1 MSAAPKPQVKTGE
14 GQLALWTA
22 GAGLALSLL
31 LVLWEPAA
39 TLQAYAVIAVTL
51 LAPALGAL
59 AALGCFQLT
68 GGHWG
73 ELARPALLALLGLLP
88 IALLGLVP
96 ALFDL
101 AQVFDW
107 AQPVALLPEVVR
119 RKQPYLNAPF
129 FIART
134 VGFALLW
141 LLLALVYRR
150 RGTAAAPVPA
160 LGALTLVLWVPS
172 ITFFAFDWIMS
183 LEPTWYSDVL
193 GLIFGAGAVA
203 PALAAVLLMLPELPG
218 RPDSPP
224 VQGRQ
229 DLANLL
235 LTAVLMWIFLH
246 FSQFIIIWSSNL
258 PHEIGWYLHRMSPA
272 LGLLAALMVVAYFL
286 LPFLGLLAPSRKQR
300 RRPLRRIAACVLVGH
315 LLHSYW
321 LMVPSLPEPGL
332 VTILLPAPLLVLG
345 GLAAAHLARHAAAA
359 VPDDG

>member
-1 MSAAPKPQVKTGE
+1 MNTAPEPLARQGKGRA
-14 GQLALWTA
+14 ALWLA
-22 GAGLALSLL
+22 GAGLMLSLL

-39 TLQAYAVIAVTL
+39 ILQAYAVVAVTL

-101 AQVFDW
+101 TQVFDW
-107 AQPVALLPEVVR
+107 AQPAALLPELVR

-134 VGFALLW
+134 VGFGALW
-141 LLLALVYRR
+141 LLLALVFRR
-150 RGTAAAPVPA
+150 RGTAAAPAPA
-160 LGALTLVLWVPS
+160 LGAVTLVLWVPS

-258 PHEIGWYLHRMSPA
+258 PHEIGWYLHRTSPM
-272 LGLLAALMVVAYFL
+272 LILLATLMVITYFL
-286 LPFLGLLAPSRKQR
+286 LPFLGLLAPACKQR
-300 RRPLRRIAACVLVGH
+300 RRPLRRIAACVLAGH
-315 LLHSYW
+315 VLHSYW
-321 LMVPSLPEPGL
+321 LMVPSLPEPWL
-332 VTILLPAPLLVLG
+332 VVALSPAPLLVLG
-345 GLAAAHLARHAAAA
+345 GLSAAQLVRHSASSAA
-359 VPDDG
+359 DDG

>member
-141 LLLALVYRR
+141 LLSAQRAR
-150 RGTAAAPVPA
+150 VPH
-160 LGALTLVLWVPS
+160 GVH
-172 ITFFAFDWIMS
+172 
-183 LEPTWYSDVL
+183 L
-193 GLIFGAGAVA
+193 GLSRASH
-203 PALAAVLLMLPELPG
+203 LPLFLDRSEGP
-218 RPDSPP
+218 RSEPCY
-224 VQGRQ
+224 
-229 DLANLL
+229 LL
-235 LTAVLMWIFLH
+235 LT
-246 FSQFIIIWSSNL
+246 S
-258 PHEIGWYLHRMSPA
+258 
-272 LGLLAALMVVAYFL
+272 
-286 LPFLGLLAPSRKQR
+286 
-300 RRPLRRIAACVLVGH
+300 
-315 LLHSYW
+315 
-321 LMVPSLPEPGL
+321 
-332 VTILLPAPLLVLG
+332 
-345 GLAAAHLARHAAAA
+345 
-359 VPDDG
+359 

>member
-1 MSAAPKPQVKTGE
+1 MSTAPESRTRRGE
-14 GQLALWTA
+14 GRAALWTA
-22 GAGLALSLL
+22 GVGLALSLL
-31 LVLWEPAA
+31 LVVWEPAA
-39 TLQAYAVIAVTL
+39 TLQAYAVVAVML

-73 ELARPALLALLGLLP
+73 ELARPALLTLLGLLP

-107 AQPVALLPEVVR
+107 AQPAALLPEVVR

-129 FIART
+129 FITRT
-134 VGFALLW
+134 IGFGALW
-141 LLLALVYRR
+141 LLLALVFRR
-150 RGTAAAPVPA
+150 RGAAAAPAPA
-160 LGALTLVLWVPS
+160 LGALTLLLWMPS

-218 RPDSPP
+218 RSDSPP

-235 LTAVLMWIFLH
+235 LTAILMWIFLH

-258 PHEIGWYLHRMSPA
+258 PHEISWYLHRMSPA
-272 LGLLAALMVVAYFL
+272 FGLLAALMVLTYFL
-286 LPFLGLLAPSRKQR
+286 LPFLGLLAPARKQR
-300 RRPLRRIAACVLVGH
+300 RRPLRRIAACVLLGH
-315 LLHSYW
+315 VLHSYW
-321 LMVPSLPEPGL
+321 LMVPSLPEPWL
-332 VTILLPAPLLVLG
+332 VTALLPAPLLVLG
-345 GLAAAHLARHAAAA
+345 GLSAAQWVRPSTSPA
-359 VPDDG
+359 PDNG

>member
-141 LLLALVYRR
+141 LLLALAYRR
-150 RGTAAAPVPA
+150 RGTVAAPVPA